1 MCWECVTSSSRRS
14 LKPVSDSPD
23 TARSPPSKVSPPP
36 CSGDL
41 PIVMRKLF
49 RTFQRAWGRRVLSSW
64 VVDHLPLLPFEKLA
78 RILFPVHLIHDHLPQ
93 IAGDH
98 LPQMSV
104 GHSEN
109 V

>member
-1 MCWECVTSSSRRS
+1 
-14 LKPVSDSPD
+14 
-23 TARSPPSKVSPPP
+23 
-36 CSGDL
+36 
-41 PIVMRKLF
+41 
-49 RTFQRAWGRRVLSSW
+49 
-64 VVDHLPLLPFEKLA
+64 
-78 RILFPVHLIHDHLPQ
+78 VHLIHDHLPQ